1 MLFPHRDLR
10 KVSAQPAKPA
20 DTLEGPPPEGIAA
33 AEASPPR
40 FADRAQ
46 KKAAEKTFRQPANA
60 RLNEASSPPH
70 GTPPRA
76 DRLRNHPETLPRSL
90 CRANRLL
97 SLSAAPFRPQ
107 PIPVTA
113 RWALIQGCAERCSL
127 PAAGAAPLT
136 NTYRTRQRTATCSSP
151 DKAR

>member
-20 DTLEGPPPEGIAA
+20 DTLEGPSPEGIAA

-46 KKAAEKTFRQPANA
+46 KKGCRKDFSTTCKCKAERGVV
-60 RLNEASSPPH
+60 PPH

-90 CRANRLL
+90 CRVNRLL